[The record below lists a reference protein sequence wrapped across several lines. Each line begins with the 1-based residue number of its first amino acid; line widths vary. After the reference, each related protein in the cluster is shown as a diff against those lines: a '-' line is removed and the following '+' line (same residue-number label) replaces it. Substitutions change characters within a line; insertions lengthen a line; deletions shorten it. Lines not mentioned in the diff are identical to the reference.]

1 MRVWG
6 SRGLGFEVQ
15 GFALVCSKCLD
26 RVSGSFAN
34 IKMIRNPEDYI
45 GYLGFYVNVSVK
57 NAKD

>member
-1 MRVWG
+1 MWG

-34 IKMIRNPEDYI
+34 IKMIRHPKDYI
-45 GYLGFYVNVSVK
+45 G
-57 NAKD
+57 